1 MIKPLSRMGTWKT
14 YSIDEGL
21 PSLRIEHIAEDSAGD
36 IWFATRDNGASRF
49 DGDEFYTFTQQDGL
63 CSNQVFFI
71 HRDRQERLW
80 FATINGVCRYDGTS
94 FHPLE
99 DDGILGR
106 CVEFLYE
113 DRQGRIWCGGPGTL
127 GYYDGTAFHDLIPL
141 YLQHY
146 QQPPSPQ
153 WPNQCRG
160 IAQDPAGHLWFGFD
174 YVIRFDGESF
184 HRYEEDEG
192 FPQAH
197 ISYIVGQDHTGKVWI
212 SLPRNRDILHYYAHG
227 AFQSVQVDLVGGLRK
242 IQCDREGRGW
252 FCTSQGVLYQDGD
265 AFSRFAPTDGLPHP
279 IVKAVFHDRENRF
292 WFATWG
298 GGVGVYDAHSISV
311 FDLGAKRPENTGA
324 VSQIVQDR
332 RGDIWIGYASSNL
345 YPNSKSVGRLEGEHL
360 VFVETERIYDSSND
374 SSNDIGNCFAIYEDL
389 DGNLW
394 FGGHRGLFRYDGQ
407 KLKEREPIACLR
419 GKNVSAIAQDREGQ
433 FLFGYWENDHT
444 SISGLYTSPLKIV
457 YQRGKQLQTIFVE
470 DDKKT
475 PYSRIGRVI
484 ATRNNE
490 IYFHLTS
497 SDHLA
502 SGTGLA
508 RWHPEEGLTFYG
520 IADGL
525 IDNNITDLLL
535 DRDENLWIATANG
548 LSHFDGSTFRA
559 FTTEDGL
566 PSNRTHCL
574 LEDARGHLWIGT
586 DKGVAQYDGRLF
598 QIIKSPHIGP
608 VCRILED
615 RDGTF
620 WFGTVAG
627 SIIRYRP
634 RQTPPLIRLIR
645 VTTDQVYGNAEDVC
659 LSTVGQPVV
668 FEYKGL
674 SFSTHPRDM
683 LYVYRLQ
690 GYDADWGPAT
700 WELQACYQNL
710 PPGDYTF
717 QVRAIDRDL
726 NYSET
731 AQTQLAVKPDAHIE
745 TLSAALN
752 RGNKVVRPSRALR
765 QFQTKLTEVA
775 PSDLTVLIGQSEALR
790 QFQTKLTEV
799 APSDLA
805 VLLLGETGVGKG
817 LAARALHALSAYGNG
832 PFIYVNCGALSQEL
846 GDSELFGREDETA
859 TSEAGKVEQ
868 AKDGTLF
875 LDEIGEMTLEM
886 QDKILRL
893 LEERMFERVG
903 GDQTLTAQTRIV
915 AATSRDLKAMVQT
928 GDFSEELYL
937 RLQVFPL
944 YIPPLRQHKED
955 IPALVEF
962 CKNRVAAY
970 LGRQPVSFNSEVMEI
985 LQAYDW
991 PGNVR
996 ELEHFIQR
1004 AVIACKGSQ
1013 IEVADLMQYGFDI
1026 VNAVLGL
1033 KGQASSVPQHEIVP
1047 LLEFERRYIL
1057 KVLTATNWQVKGA
1070 QGAAALL
1077 GVPSSTLYSKM
1088 SKLGIKRS

>member
-1 MIKPLSRMGTWKT
+1 MIKPLSRMGTWQT

-21 PSLRIEHIAEDSAGD
+21 PSLRIEHIAEDSAGYL
-36 IWFATRDNGASRF
+36 WFATRDNGASRF
-49 DGDEFYTFTQQDGL
+49 DGDEFQTFTQQDGL

-80 FATINGVCRYDGTS
+80 FATINGVCWYDGTS

-99 DDGILGR
+99 ADGISGR
-106 CVEFLYE
+106 CVTFLYE
-113 DRQGRIWCGGPGTL
+113 DRQGRIWCGGVSTL

-153 WPNQCRG
+153 WPNRCRG
-160 IAQDPAGHLWFGFD
+160 IVQDLAGHLWFGFD
-174 YVIRFDGESF
+174 YLIRFDGESF
-184 HRYEEDEG
+184 HRYEEKEG
-192 FPQAH
+192 FPRAH
-197 ISYIVGQDHTGKVWI
+197 ISYVLGQGHTDKVWI
-212 SLPRNRDILHYYAHG
+212 GLPRNRDILHYYAHG
-227 AFQSVQVDLVGGLRK
+227 AFQSIQVDLVGGLLK

-265 AFSRFAPTDGLPHP
+265 GFSRFALIDGLPHP
-279 IVKAVFHDRENRF
+279 IVKAVFHDLEDRF

-298 GGVGVYDAHSISV
+298 GGIGVYDAHGISV
-311 FDLGAKRPENTGA
+311 FDLSAQRPENVGEI
-324 VSQIVQDR
+324 SQIVQDR
-332 RGDIWIGYASSNL
+332 RGDIWIGYESSYL
-345 YPNSKSVGRLEGEHL
+345 YPNRNSVVRLDGDHF
-360 VFVETERIYDSSND
+360 VFVETEQGD
-374 SSNDIGNCFAIYEDL
+374 DIGNCFTIYEDL
-389 DGNLW
+389 DGDLW
-394 FGGHRGLFRYDGQ
+394 FGGYRGLFRYDGQ
-407 KLKEREPIACLR
+407 KLKAVEPIAGLT
-419 GKNVSAIAQDREGQ
+419 GKSISAIAQDREGQ
-433 FLFGYWENDHT
+433 FLFGYWENDRR
-444 SISGLYTSPLKIV
+444 SVKRLYTNPLKIV
-457 YQRGKQLQTIFVE
+457 YQQGEQFQTIFME

-475 PYSRIGRVI
+475 PYSRIGTVI
-484 ATRNNE
+484 ATRNDE

-502 SGTGLA
+502 SGAGLA
-508 RWHPEEGLTFYG
+508 RWHPDEGLTFYG

-525 IDNNITDLLL
+525 IDDNITDLLL

-548 LSHFDGSTFRA
+548 LSHFDGSTFRP

-566 PSNRTHCL
+566 PNNRIYCL
-574 LEDARGHLWIGT
+574 FEDSRGHLWLGT
-586 DKGVAQYDGRLF
+586 HSGVVHYDGRLF
-598 QIIKSPHIGP
+598 QTIKSPHIGL

-620 WFGTVAG
+620 WFGTIMG

-634 RQTPPLIRLIR
+634 RQTPPRIRLIR
-645 VTTDQVYGNAEDVC
+645 VTTDQVYEDVADVC
-659 LSTVGQPVV
+659 SSTVRQPVV

-674 SFSTHPRDM
+674 SFSTYPRDM

-690 GYDADWGPAT
+690 GYNADWCPAT
-700 WELQACYQNL
+700 RELRACYQNL

-726 NYSET
+726 NYSEP
-731 AQTQLAVKPDAHIE
+731 AQAQLAVKPDAHIE
-745 TLSAALN
+745 SLSAALN
-752 RGNKVVRPSRALR
+752 RGNKVVVPSEALR
-765 QFQTKLTEVA
+765 QLQTKLTEVA
-775 PSDLTVLIGQSEALR
+775 PTDLTVLIGQSEALR
-790 QFQTKLTEV
+790 QLQTKLTEV
-799 APSDLA
+799 APTDLT

-832 PFIYVNCGALSQEL
+832 PFIHVNCGALSQEL
-846 GDSELFGREDETA
+846 GDSELFGREDEIA
-859 TSEAGKVEQ
+859 TSQVGKVEQ
-868 AKDGTLF
+868 AQDGTLF
-875 LDEIGEMTLEM
+875 LDEIGAMTLEM
-886 QDKILRL
+886 QDKVLRL
-893 LEERMFERVG
+893 LAERTFERVG
-903 GDQTLTAQTRIV
+903 SDQTLTAQTRMV
-915 AATSRDLKAMVQT
+915 AATSRDLKTMVQA
-928 GDFSEELYL
+928 GDFREDLYL
-937 RLQVFPL
+937 RLQIFPL
-944 YIPPLRQHKED
+944 YIPPLREHKED

-970 LGRQPVSFNSEVMEI
+970 LSRQPVSLSSEVMEI

-1004 AVIACKGSQ
+1004 AIIACKGSQ
-1013 IEVADLMQYGFDI
+1013 IEMVDLMQYGFDI

-1033 KGQASSVPQHEIVP
+1033 KGQASFVPQHEIVP

-1057 KVLTATNWQVKGA
+1057 EVLNATNWQVKGKK
-1070 QGAAALL
+1070 GAAALL
-1077 GVPSSTLYSKM
+1077 GVPSSTLFSKM